1 MKSKFIRNKRTIT
14 SKVKDKIIEIV
25 KRMDDEQTL
34 EQVYSILD
42 SKDSYPQGKL
52 WEMLTEEE
60 KSETLL
66 SLEESE
72 REENT
77 VPNEEVMKNI
87 RQKFGW
93 D

>member
-1 MKSKFIRNKRTIT
+1 MT
-14 SKVKDKIIEIV
+14 SKVKDKIIELV
-25 KRMDDEQTL
+25 RRMDDEQTL
-34 EQVYSILD
+34 EQVFSILD
-42 SKDSYPQGKL
+42 SKDNYPQGKL

-60 KSETLL
+60 KNETLL

-77 VPNEEVMKNI
+77 IPNEEVMKNI